1 MNILAI
7 DIGNTN
13 INIGLFVNDAERFIK
28 TVAGGAPDIDQK
40 LTDILSEAW
49 NQVPSVRSAKDPVR
63 DAVIVA
69 SSVKPQ
75 WTKLIK
81 DICKSEFNENIK
93 LIGKDIPLPI
103 EMGVDNAAQVGTD
116 RVVNAAAAF
125 AVIEDAVAV
134 ADFGTAVTIDLVD
147 EDGVFL
153 GGVIAPGFEI
163 SAAALKDRTAKLPKV
178 NVKPP
183 KDPVGANTVDAINAG
198 LYYSAVGLLRT
209 VVEKYAEQI
218 GRWPQV
224 VATGS
229 AFEIIKKDCDFVDS
243 WVSHL
248 AVRGV
253 VLAYK
258 KYLSDTAELEEYDLR
273 DRQQLSKKAK
283 AKRKISQKDHP

>member
-1 MNILAI
+1 MNLLAI

-13 INIGLFVNDAERFIK
+13 INMGLFIDDSERFIK
-28 TVAGGAPDIDQK
+28 TVPGDDPDVEQK
-40 LTDILSEAW
+40 LIDILNEAW
-49 NQVPSVRSAKDPVR
+49 QQVPFVRSAKDPVR

-75 WTKLIK
+75 WTKIVK
-81 DICKSEFNENIK
+81 DICKTQLNEKIK

-103 EMGVDNAAQVGTD
+103 EMGVDNASQVGTD

-125 AVIEDAVAV
+125 AVIEDAVVV

-153 GGVIAPGFEI
+153 GGVIAPGFDL
-163 SAAALKDRTAKLPKV
+163 AAQALKERTAKLPKV
-178 NVKPP
+178 TVKKV

-209 VVEKYAEQI
+209 VVEKYAEQL
-218 GRWPQV
+218 GSWPQV
-224 VATGS
+224 IVTGP
-229 AFEIIKKDCDFVDS
+229 AFRIIKDDCEFVDS
-243 WVSHL
+243 YVKNL
-248 AVRGV
+248 AVRGI

-258 KYLSDTAELEEYDLR
+258 KHLSDMQEFSEHEMQD
-273 DRQQLSKKAK
+273 KKTLK
-283 AKRKISQKDHP
+283 QKTKKKK